1 MKKASKIGTS
11 IFIMAM
17 LFVMTGFGARAAE
30 DAKKT
35 EKAQTEETLEKE
47 ETAEKKQKVFVKDT
61 VWEASA
67 AVTVRE
73 EPDNKSKSIGKLE
86 AGSPIVV
93 SEDEKDGWCKVKN
106 QTLEGY
112 VQTADLQT
120 VNAENAEAL
129 MQEFGVNDEFG
140 SMVLEEYDYQQRQ
153 RRTSIIW
160 GVVIGV
166 LVVAIFAVG
175 IVSAI
180 HSNKAEQGDDDKKTE
195 GKEKAEN
202 EKAVKETDSN
212 QKQKREDIDAMKIEE
227 IGEDD

>member
-1 MKKASKIGTS
+1 MKKVSKIGTG
-11 IFIMAM
+11 ILIMAM
-17 LFVMTGFGARAAE
+17 MFVVTGFGAHAAE
-30 DAKKT
+30 DVQKT
-35 EKAQTEETLEKE
+35 QTEEA
-47 ETAEKKQKVFVKDT
+47 AEQTRFVKDT
-61 VWEASA
+61 VWEAA
-67 AVTVRE
+67 DDVTVRK
-73 EPDNKSKSIGKLE
+73 EPDRKSKTAGKLE
-86 AGSPIVV
+86 AGTPVVV

-112 VQTADLQT
+112 VQTSDLQT

-129 MQEFGVNDEFG
+129 KQEFGVNEEFD

-166 LVVAIFAVG
+166 LVIAIFAVG

-180 HSNKAEQGDDDKKTE
+180 HSNKAEQGE
-195 GKEKAEN
+195 EEQKEKAEN
-202 EKAVKETDSN
+202 EENVKETDSR
-212 QKQKREDIDAMKIEE
+212 QKRADIDAMNIEE